1 MPSNDFPKKPAA
13 GYVPLR
19 LACETPSFLMCSSLC
34 YVINTHNFSPSW
46 GPKKKKKGLAVRHC
60 KNSSAQHRSKLAN
73 KSKTN
78 PVLPCLILLYHYTYK
93 SLISRWLRNLR
104 FSLIKHKTCCVW
116 ERMWRSRGRTEKYTR
131 KWTREIFND
140 YYIWYDRVK
149 VTARCIPPL
158 VHLKEMH
165 LWDMASAHRVVS
177 VHFYLCPVV

>member
-1 MPSNDFPKKPAA
+1 MSSPRSLQLDMSLWDWHVKL
-13 GYVPLR
+13 PLFDV
-19 LACETPSFLMCSSLC
+19 LLIVLYDKHTWFD
-34 YVINTHNFSPSW
+34 FSPSW
-46 GPKKKKKGLAVRHC
+46 GPKKKKSLAVQHC
-60 KNSSAQHRSKLAN
+60 ENSSAQHRSKLAN
-73 KSKTN
+73 KSKAN

-93 SLISRWLRNLR
+93 SLISRGLRNLR

-116 ERMWRSRGRTEKYTR
+116 ERMWWSRGRTEKYTR

-177 VHFYLCPVV
+177 VPFYLCPVV